1 MADNW
6 RKLTDN
12 EELVA
17 ILAGM
22 QQAAHPQESIKDSV
36 AIAEKIL
43 ITIIE
48 GGSTLKI
55 QRD

>member
-22 QQAAHPQESIKDSV
+22 QQAAHREQSVTQSV
-36 AIAEKIL
+36 AIAERIL
-43 ITIIE
+43 STVTH
-48 GGSTLKI
+48 GGAISVIK
-55 QRD
+55 R